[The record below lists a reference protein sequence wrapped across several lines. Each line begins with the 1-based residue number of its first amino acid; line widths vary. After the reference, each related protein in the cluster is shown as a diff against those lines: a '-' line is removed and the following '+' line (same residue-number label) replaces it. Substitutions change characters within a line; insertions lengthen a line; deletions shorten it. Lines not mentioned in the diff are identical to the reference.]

1 MNMAGKITGPIA
13 VPPALTAS
21 RALWQLAVALL
32 LGACALWH
40 LHTMNRAMA
49 PQKGDLVP
57 VWIGTQVALDGG
69 NPYSEETTRK
79 IQTAYYG
86 RLLTPQ
92 ELQTVNKMG
101 FAYPA
106 HTLVLLSV
114 LAPFSWMTVRAGSF
128 IVLPLLMAVSVPLWL
143 WTAGIRT
150 DGWRMALL
158 ILLAVE
164 SWPSMWGIHQ
174 TQPTLLIA
182 ALLAAGCLL
191 LRTGNG
197 VAAGVLLAMATI
209 KPQLAGILIAW
220 LLLWAAL
227 RHLWSFL
234 ISFAASLSVLL
245 VAATWLVPGWVQNWR
260 VAMTDYAAYRH
271 LDLGLVAIF
280 GHWFGGALSAAI
292 GLYSLFLLWRNRHC
306 PADNTTFG
314 LMCALALATT
324 VCLSPTEPGMIYNEV
339 LLLPAALIVAYAKPL
354 DQSAGLARRIAL
366 MLLAWSFLAVV
377 VSAVCETIWRPSS
390 SIDAIPFVNPLFT
403 ASLAIALQIIARH
416 LHALNPKP
424 QIKSRAVSERPERS
438 PVHAERTDSK
448 LREPSGLHTSGV

>member
-13 VPPALTAS
+13 VPPALRVP
-21 RALWQLAVALL
+21 RALWQMAVALL
-32 LGACALWH
+32 LGLCALWH

-49 PQKGDLVP
+49 PEKGDLVP
-57 VWIGTQVALDGG
+57 VWIGAQVALAGG

-86 RLLTPQ
+86 RPLTPQ
-92 ELQTVNKMG
+92 ELRTVNKMG

-174 TQPTLLIA
+174 TQPTLLVA
-182 ALLAAGCLL
+182 GLLAAGSLL
-191 LRTGNG
+191 LKTGNG
-197 VAAGVLLAMATI
+197 VAAGVLFAMATI
-209 KPQLAGILIAW
+209 KPQLAGILIVW

-227 RHLWSFL
+227 RRLWSFL
-234 ISFAASLSVLL
+234 ASFAASLAILL
-245 VAATWLVPGWVQNWR
+245 AAGTWLVPGWVQNWR
-260 VAMTDYAAYRH
+260 MAMADYAAYRH

-280 GHWFGGALSAAI
+280 GHWIGGSISAAI

-306 PADNTTFG
+306 PADSTTFG

-339 LLLPAALIVAYAKPL
+339 LLLPAALIVVYARPL
-354 DQSAGLARRIAL
+354 KQSAALARRIAL
-366 MLLAWSFLAVV
+366 MLLGWSFLAVV
-377 VSAVCETIWRPSS
+377 VSAACEMILRPSS
-390 SIDAIPFVNPLFT
+390 AIDAVPFLNTLFP
-403 ASLAIALQIIARH
+403 ASLVIALQFLVRSSQAVIARS
-416 LHALNPKP
+416 LAT
-424 QIKSRAVSERPERS
+424 SELAGTPS
-438 PVHAERTDSK
+438 PRMETTAS
-448 LREPSGLHTSGV
+448 EPAH